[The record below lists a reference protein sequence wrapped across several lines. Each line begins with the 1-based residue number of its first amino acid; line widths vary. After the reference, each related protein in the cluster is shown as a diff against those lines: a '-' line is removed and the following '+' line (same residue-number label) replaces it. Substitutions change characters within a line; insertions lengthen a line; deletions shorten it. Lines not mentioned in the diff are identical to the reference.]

1 MVGGWEF
8 GSLFLYCVSVSAL
21 EGTEFPKLIA
31 REGGGEE
38 NLEETDKQQD
48 EEDDSAV
55 VVGTTTN
62 RMST

>member
-1 MVGGWEF
+1 M
-8 GSLFLYCVSVSAL
+8 FLYCVSVSAL

-31 REGGGEE
+31 REGGIEEE

-55 VVGTTTN
+55 VVGTTKN

>member
-1 MVGGWEF
+1 M
-8 GSLFLYCVSVSAL
+8 FLYCVSVSAL

-38 NLEETDKQQD
+38 NIEETDIHQD
-48 EEDDSAV
+48 EEDGSAV
-55 VVGTTTN
+55 VVGTTKN